1 MNGFALVIFVALP
14 LLGLALGARKL
25 PLVFA
30 GRRVTGRIVAFEAL
44 ERGPSPEDERT
55 IRYPVVEFADEAGRR
70 VRRTMSGENP
80 HGENAVGEPVKLV
93 HPRGRPA
100 AAVYDDKVT
109 LWLVP
114 ALCFGPAV
122 VFGLFSVA
130 VLAWARL
137 AGPST

>member
-14 LLGLALGARKL
+14 LLGLALGASKL
-25 PLVFA
+25 PLVLA
-30 GRRVTGRIVAFEAL
+30 GRRVTGRIVAHEAL
-44 ERGPSPEDERT
+44 ERGPSAEDERT
-55 IRYPVVEFADEAGRR
+55 IRFPVVEFADESGRK
-70 VRRTMSGENP
+70 VRKTMSGEAP
-80 HGENAVGEPVKLV
+80 QGDNAVGERVKLV

-122 VFGLFSVA
+122 VFGLFGA
-130 VLAWARL
+130 AALAWARF
-137 AGPST
+137 AGSPT